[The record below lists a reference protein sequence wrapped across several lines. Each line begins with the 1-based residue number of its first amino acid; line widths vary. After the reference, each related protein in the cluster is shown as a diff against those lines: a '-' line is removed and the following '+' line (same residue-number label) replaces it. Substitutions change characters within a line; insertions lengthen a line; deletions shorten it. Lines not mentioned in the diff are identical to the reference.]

1 MYKNIIF
8 DLGGVVVDFKP
19 RDFLM
24 DHFLNKSAEDE
35 VFDLTFGSKEW
46 EELDRGVISRGTAN
60 RLMLENA
67 AERGRTFEVQA
78 VIDEWQSILHTN
90 KRTVK
95 TMCKLKLA
103 GYRLYYLSNI
113 PQDVID
119 EIRQRDFFPL
129 FDGGIASCEVHLS
142 KPDPKIFGLMMQKYG
157 LAYDETIFVDDTKVN
172 AQAAYNLGITGIL
185 YKGPKSF
192 QRALGLCG
200 VKMEADNKRQA
211 APEAPTENRGGQ
223 NHTRVYLKSQKYRLF
238 LCFQIHLR

>member
-46 EELDRGVISRGTAN
+46 GELDRGVISRGTAN

-119 EIRQRDFFPL
+119 EIRQRDFFHCLTAALPR
-129 FDGGIASCEVHLS
+129 A
-142 KPDPKIFGLMMQKYG
+142 KY
-157 LAYDETIFVDDTKVN
+157 T
-172 AQAAYNLGITGIL
+172 
-185 YKGPKSF
+185 
-192 QRALGLCG
+192 
-200 VKMEADNKRQA
+200 
-211 APEAPTENRGGQ
+211 
-223 NHTRVYLKSQKYRLF
+223 
-238 LCFQIHLR
+238 

>member
-103 GYRLYYLSNI
+103 GY
-113 PQDVID
+113 
-119 EIRQRDFFPL
+119 PL

-211 APEAPTENRGGQ
+211 SPEAPTENRG
-223 NHTRVYLKSQKYRLF
+223 
-238 LCFQIHLR
+238 

>member
-129 FDGGIASCEVHLS
+129 FDGGIASCDVHLC
-142 KPDPKIFGLMMQKYG
+142 KPEPEIFTTLMQTCH
-157 LAYDETIFVDDTKVN
+157 LAYDESIFVDDNKAN

-185 YKGPKSF
+185 YKNPKSF
-192 QRALGLCG
+192 TRALGACG
-200 VKMEADNKRQA
+200 IEVK
-211 APEAPTENRGGQ
+211 
-223 NHTRVYLKSQKYRLF
+223 
-238 LCFQIHLR
+238 

>member
-90 KRTVK
+90 KRTQAE
-95 TMCKLKLA
+95 A
-103 GYRLYYLSNI
+103 GGLPAVLPFQHSAG
-113 PQDVID
+113 
-119 EIRQRDFFPL
+119 RD
-129 FDGGIASCEVHLS
+129 
-142 KPDPKIFGLMMQKYG
+142 
-157 LAYDETIFVDDTKVN
+157 
-172 AQAAYNLGITGIL
+172 
-185 YKGPKSF
+185 
-192 QRALGLCG
+192 
-200 VKMEADNKRQA
+200 
-211 APEAPTENRGGQ
+211 
-223 NHTRVYLKSQKYRLF
+223 
-238 LCFQIHLR
+238 

>member
-19 RDFLM
+19 RDFLR

-103 GYRLYYLSNI
+103 G
-113 PQDVID
+113 
-119 EIRQRDFFPL
+119 
-129 FDGGIASCEVHLS
+129 
-142 KPDPKIFGLMMQKYG
+142 
-157 LAYDETIFVDDTKVN
+157 
-172 AQAAYNLGITGIL
+172 
-185 YKGPKSF
+185 
-192 QRALGLCG
+192 
-200 VKMEADNKRQA
+200 
-211 APEAPTENRGGQ
+211 
-223 NHTRVYLKSQKYRLF
+223 
-238 LCFQIHLR
+238 

>member
-1 MYKNIIF
+1 
-8 DLGGVVVDFKP
+8 
-19 RDFLM
+19 
-24 DHFLNKSAEDE
+24 
-35 VFDLTFGSKEW
+35 
-46 EELDRGVISRGTAN
+46 
-60 RLMLENA
+60 MLENA

-142 KPDPKIFGLMMQKYG
+142 KP
-157 LAYDETIFVDDTKVN
+157 IFVDDTKVN

-211 APEAPTENRGGQ
+211 APEAPTENRG
-223 NHTRVYLKSQKYRLF
+223 
-238 LCFQIHLR
+238 

>member
-113 PQDVID
+113 SQDVID
-119 EIRQRDFFPL
+119 EIRQRDCAGSRWRPTTS
-129 FDGGIASCEVHLS
+129 GRRHR
-142 KPDPKIFGLMMQKYG
+142 KHQRKI
-157 LAYDETIFVDDTKVN
+157 
-172 AQAAYNLGITGIL
+172 
-185 YKGPKSF
+185 
-192 QRALGLCG
+192 
-200 VKMEADNKRQA
+200 EADK
-211 APEAPTENRGGQ
+211 TILG
-223 NHTRVYLKSQKYRLF
+223 
-238 LCFQIHLR
+238 CI

>member
-24 DHFLNKSAEDE
+24 DHFLNKRAEDE

-90 KRTVK
+90 KRTRVQE
-95 TMCKLKLA
+95 
-103 GYRLYYLSNI
+103 
-113 PQDVID
+113 P
-119 EIRQRDFFPL
+119 IRQ
-129 FDGGIASCEVHLS
+129 GIHCNL
-142 KPDPKIFGLMMQKYG
+142 IFH
-157 LAYDETIFVDDTKVN
+157 
-172 AQAAYNLGITGIL
+172 
-185 YKGPKSF
+185 S
-192 QRALGLCG
+192 RRG
-200 VKMEADNKRQA
+200 V
-211 APEAPTENRGGQ
+211 PG
-223 NHTRVYLKSQKYRLF
+223 
-238 LCFQIHLR
+238 

>member
-1 MYKNIIF
+1 M
-8 DLGGVVVDFKP
+8 
-19 RDFLM
+19 
-24 DHFLNKSAEDE
+24 
-35 VFDLTFGSKEW
+35 FDLTFGSKKEW

-157 LAYDETIFVDDTKVN
+157 LAYDEKPFLWMIPIFFQADLTWVDQGYLYRAKVFP
-172 AQAAYNLGITGIL
+172 ACAGAVRAQDGGRQQAAGGTR
-185 YKGPKSF
+185 KH
-192 QRALGLCG
+192 QR
-200 VKMEADNKRQA
+200 KIEADKIY
-211 APEAPTENRGGQ
+211 G
-223 NHTRVYLKSQKYRLF
+223 VYLKSQKYRLF

>member
-113 PQDVID
+113 SQDVID

-129 FDGGIASCEVHLS
+129 FDGGIAS
-142 KPDPKIFGLMMQKYG
+142 
-157 LAYDETIFVDDTKVN
+157 
-172 AQAAYNLGITGIL
+172 
-185 YKGPKSF
+185 
-192 QRALGLCG
+192 
-200 VKMEADNKRQA
+200 
-211 APEAPTENRGGQ
+211 
-223 NHTRVYLKSQKYRLF
+223 
-238 LCFQIHLR
+238 

>member
-78 VIDEWQSILHTN
+78 VIDEWRFPHRLQGVLSFFLWAYSTAMRDCGSN
-90 KRTVK
+90 NPRPQPPTGCRTACCVN
-95 TMCKLKLA
+95 L
-103 GYRLYYLSNI
+103 RLTSR
-113 PQDVID
+113 ID
-119 EIRQRDFFPL
+119 FLCR
-129 FDGGIASCEVHLS
+129 
-142 KPDPKIFGLMMQKYG
+142 PD
-157 LAYDETIFVDDTKVN
+157 
-172 AQAAYNLGITGIL
+172 AACAAFLRKNLG
-185 YKGPKSF
+185 
-192 QRALGLCG
+192 
-200 VKMEADNKRQA
+200 
-211 APEAPTENRGGQ
+211 
-223 NHTRVYLKSQKYRLF
+223 
-238 LCFQIHLR
+238 